1 MLTVLADISDEP
13 SDAETTNSEWLRPQ
27 RYVSHEKL
35 ALAIPTLC
43 EAENIPVLLGRVRA
57 MLDPLETPYEI
68 LIVDDE
74 SCDGTVEIVSAIAQE
89 DPRVRLLVREG
100 QRGLAGAILHGWE
113 NSDAE
118 ILGVMDSDLQHP
130 PELLPSLMS
139 AISSGYDLV
148 IGSRYA
154 AGGGLG
160 SWNPMRKL
168 LSAVAVWVTWP
179 IQRMGLRA
187 KDPMSGYFFVR
198 RDCLGGIPFQK
209 SGFKLLLEILV
220 RAHIRS
226 VKEVPFSFGRRYRG
240 ASKAN
245 FKVACH
251 YGRLLARLYRARF
264 SIHRTLQSTQEEA
277 STL

>member
-1 MLTVLADISDEP
+1 MHSASANPSYESLDAVTENSDSLE
-13 SDAETTNSEWLRPQ
+13 LQ
-27 RYVSHEKL
+27 RYVSCEKL

-43 EAENIPVLLGRVRA
+43 EAENLPILLNRVRTV
-57 MLDPLETPYEI
+57 LDPLKIPYEI

-100 QRGLAGAILHGWE
+100 QRGLSGAILHGWD
-113 NSDAE
+113 NTDAT
-118 ILGVMDSDLQHP
+118 ILGVMDADLQHP

-160 SWNPMRKL
+160 RWNPMRKL
-168 LSAVAVWVTWP
+168 LSAAAVWVTWP

-187 KDPMSGYFFVR
+187 KDPMSGFFFVR
-198 RDCLGGIPFQK
+198 RDCLSGIPFQT

-220 RAHIRS
+220 RGRIKA
-226 VKEVPFSFGRRYRG
+226 VKEIPFSFGQRYRG

-245 FKVACH
+245 FKVAWH

-264 SIHRTLQSTQEEA
+264 GFRRALAPVQEEA
-277 STL
+277 GTL